1 MSNYLDAMTY
11 RSIFANASRLREMGN
26 AYIQAELQS
35 AGLTGLAPSHGDI
48 LVCLLAQD
56 ACPMSELAR
65 RVRRSKSTVTALVEK
80 LEQGGFVERVPDGR
94 DSRSVRVCLTPRGE
108 ELRPV
113 FARVSAGLEQLLA
126 ERLAPQELDMLDKL
140 LARCLER

>member
-1 MSNYLDAMTY
+1 
-11 RSIFANASRLREMGN
+11 
-26 AYIQAELQS
+26 
-35 AGLTGLAPSHGDI
+35 
-48 LVCLLAQD
+48 
-56 ACPMSELAR
+56 MSELAR

-113 FARVSAGLEQLLA
+113 FDRVSAGLEQLLA

-140 LARCLER
+140 LVRCLER

>member
-1 MSNYLDAMTY
+1 MTY

-26 AYIQAELQS
+26 AYIQAELRS

-48 LVCLLAQD
+48 LACLLVQD
-56 ACPMSELAR
+56 ACPMGELAR
-65 RVRRSKSTVTALVEK
+65 QVRRSKSTVTTLVEK
-80 LEQGGFVERVPDGR
+80 LEQAGYVERVPDGQ
-94 DSRSVRVCLTPRGE
+94 DSRSIRVCLTTRGK

-113 FARVSAGLEQLLA
+113 FDRVSAGLEQLLA

-140 LARCLER
+140 LVRCLDR